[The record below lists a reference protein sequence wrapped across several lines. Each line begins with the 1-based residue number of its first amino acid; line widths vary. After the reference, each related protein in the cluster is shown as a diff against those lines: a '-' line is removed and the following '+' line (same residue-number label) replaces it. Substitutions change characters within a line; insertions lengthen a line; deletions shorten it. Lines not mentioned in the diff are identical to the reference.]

1 MLNLYV
7 DWAKKGR
14 DSVAEITLIGRI
26 RTCKTGLQFAIF
38 ISPCSDDDVQFD
50 EIPVE
55 IIL

>member
-7 DWAKKGR
+7 YWAKKGR
-14 DSVAEITLIGRI
+14 DSLAEITLIGRI

-38 ISPCSDDDVQFD
+38 SSPCSDVQFD

-55 IIL
+55 IIS